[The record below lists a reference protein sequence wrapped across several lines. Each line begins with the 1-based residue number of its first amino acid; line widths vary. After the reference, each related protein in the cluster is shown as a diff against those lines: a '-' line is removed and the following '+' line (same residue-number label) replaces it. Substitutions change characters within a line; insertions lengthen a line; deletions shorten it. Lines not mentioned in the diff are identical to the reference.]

1 MQRAQKRH
9 ALNLLS
15 QLIKRLD
22 EPQTRTQLCKL
33 MQLSRSPYSMA
44 IIDELVYD
52 HCLVP
57 AGWTTINGL
66 KTELLAAPREH
77 FNHIRLYID
86 YLWHEVFPETE
97 ETDDE
102 LPF

>member
-1 MQRAQKRH
+1 MQPAQKRH
-9 ALNLLS
+9 ALNLLG
-15 QLIKRLD
+15 QLIDHLD
-22 EPQTRTQLCKL
+22 EPQTLTQLCKR

-52 HCLVP
+52 QCLVP

-66 KTELLAAPREH
+66 RAQLLTAPSERL
-77 FNHIRLYID
+77 NHIRLYID
-86 YLWHEVFPETE
+86 YLWHAVYPETE
-97 ETDDE
+97 GTDDE

>member
-1 MQRAQKRH
+1 MRRAQKLH

-22 EPQTRTQLCKL
+22 EPLTRTQLCQL

-44 IIDELVYD
+44 IIDGLVYD

-66 KTELLAAPREH
+66 SAELLTAPRER
-77 FNHIRLYID
+77 FGHIDAYMG
-86 YLWHEVFPETE
+86 YLWDDVYPEAE

>member
-1 MQRAQKRH
+1 MQRAQKLH

-44 IIDELVYD
+44 IIDQLVYD

-66 KTELLAAPREH
+66 SAELLTAPQER
-77 FNHIRLYID
+77 FSHIDQYMG
-86 YLWHEVFPETE
+86 YLWDDVYPEDE

>member
-9 ALNLLS
+9 ALNLLN

-22 EPQTRTQLCKL
+22 EPLTRTQLCKL
-33 MQLSRSPYSMA
+33 MQISRSPYSMA
-44 IIDELVYD
+44 IIDQLVYD
-52 HCLVP
+52 NCLVP

-66 KTELLAAPREH
+66 STELLTAPRER
-77 FNHIRLYID
+77 FGHIDQYMD
-86 YLWHEVFPETE
+86 YLWHAVSPETE